1 MNFHHPV
8 KSRRSLI
15 TITGSAADKNYT
27 ELNQAEITIT
37 EIKIQNSAQLQNFI
51 SEITPKLF
59 LSKPQKMDSLR
70 TNKVVNKNLIL
81 ASAASSNDN
90 AFVEKRVT

>member
-1 MNFHHPV
+1 MIFRHPE
-8 KSRRSLI
+8 KCRRSLI
-15 TITGSAADKNYT
+15 SITGSAGDKNYT
-27 ELNQAEITIT
+27 ELIQAEITIT

-51 SEITPKLF
+51 SEITQKLF

-81 ASAASSNDN
+81 SQKQYIFKIKAA
-90 AFVEKRVT
+90 